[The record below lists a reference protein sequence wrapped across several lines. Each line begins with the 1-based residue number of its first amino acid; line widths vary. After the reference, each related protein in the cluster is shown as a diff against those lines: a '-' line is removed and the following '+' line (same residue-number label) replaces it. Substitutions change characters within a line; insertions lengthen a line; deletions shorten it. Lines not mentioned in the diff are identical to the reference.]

1 LKDIMVD
8 LSLIKT
14 FTVVGAG
21 TMGREIAQ
29 VALMSDIFD
38 EVILNDINENALN
51 NAKKFIKLGIEKIE
65 SKGKL
70 GQGLT
75 TLSLIKNLVID
86 KNLINSIKEADF
98 IVEAIPEVMGLKQ
111 DLFKELG
118 QHAPEHAVLATNT
131 STMSISKIA
140 EASNRPEQVIGM
152 HFFTPIPL
160 LRLIE
165 LIKGEK
171 TTQEAFNLGIAIG
184 QKLPALKGKR
194 YIAKI
199 EKESPGFIVNRL
211 TIATSLLFNWVL
223 DMATDKGIPYEKI
236 DSDFVSSPELGPLAK
251 WDYLGLDV
259 VCDVM
264 NYFVKEI
271 SPEFAPGKTLTNLL
285 KAGNFGRKSGK
296 GIYEWFEGKPKISFY
311 EKAGLFSPE
320 HYYAI
325 QLNEGCRLLEEKIVS
340 GYKII
345 DDTMLAGMDMPGP
358 FGAGK
363 KNYEK
368 WSQMLD
374 DLSEFTGIAYFRPC
388 NLMKSG
394 NFLKMRK

>member
-1 LKDIMVD
+1 MVD
-8 LSLIKT
+8 LNRIKT
-14 FTVVGAG
+14 FVVVGAG

-29 VALMSDIFD
+29 VALMSNLFD
-38 EVILNDINENALN
+38 RVILNDINENVLIS
-51 NAKKFIKLGIEKIE
+51 AKKYITMGLDKIE

-70 GQGLT
+70 SQGLT
-75 TLSLIKNLVID
+75 TDSLIKKLITS
-86 KNLINSIKEADF
+86 KNLITSVKEADF
-98 IVEAIPEVMGLKQ
+98 IVEAIPEVMELKQ
-111 DLFKELG
+111 ELFKELG
-118 QHAPEHAVLATNT
+118 EYTPEHTVLATNT

-171 TTQEAFNLGIAIG
+171 TSQEAFDLGVAIG

-211 TIATSLLFNWVL
+211 TIATSLLFNWIL
-223 DMATDKGIPYEKI
+223 DMATEKEIPYEKL
-236 DSDFVSSPELGPLAK
+236 DNDFTSPPEMGPLAK

-259 VCDVM
+259 ISDVM
-264 NYFVKEI
+264 NYFVERI
-271 SPEFAPGKTLTNLL
+271 SPEFTPGKTLTNLL
-285 KAGNFGRKSGK
+285 KEGNLGRKTGR
-296 GIYEWFEGKPKISFY
+296 GIYEWVEGKPNIKTD
-311 EKAGLFSPE
+311 EKAGIFSPE
-320 HYYAI
+320 QYYAI

-368 WSQMLD
+368 WSIMLEE
-374 DLSEFTGIAYFRPC
+374 LVEMTQINYFKPC
-388 NLMKSG
+388 EMMKSG
-394 NFLKMRK
+394 AFLKLKK

>member
-1 LKDIMVD
+1 
-8 LSLIKT
+8 
-14 FTVVGAG
+14 
-21 TMGREIAQ
+21 MGREIAQ
-29 VALMSDIFD
+29 VALMSNIFNK
-38 EVILNDINENALN
+38 VCINDTNENALK
-51 NAKKFIKLGIEKIE
+51 NAKIYIANGLNKLE
-65 SKGKL
+65 SKGL
-70 GQGLT
+70 LAHGLT
-75 TLSLIKNLVID
+75 TNELIKKLIID
-86 KNLINSIKEADF
+86 KNLISSVKDADI
-98 IVEAIPEVMGLKQ
+98 IVEAIPEIMELKQ
-111 DLFKELG
+111 ELFEELG
-118 QHAPEHAVLATNT
+118 QYAPEHALLATNT
-131 STMSISKIA
+131 STMSITKIA
-140 EASNRPEQVIGM
+140 EASKRPERVVGM

-165 LIKGEK
+165 VIKGEK
-171 TTQEAFNLGIAIG
+171 TSQEAFDLGVAIG
-184 QKLPALKGKR
+184 ERLPALKGKR

-211 TIATSLLFNWVL
+211 TIPTNLLFNWIL
-223 DMATDKGIPYEKI
+223 DMATVKGIPYEKI
-236 DSDFVSSPELGPLAK
+236 DNDFVSPPGLGPLAK
-251 WDYLGLDV
+251 WDFLGLDV

-285 KAGNFGRKSGK
+285 KEGNLGRKTEK
-296 GIYEWFEGKPKISFY
+296 GIYEWVEGKPNRKTN
-311 EKAGLFSPE
+311 EKAGLFNPE

-368 WSQMLD
+368 WSLMLEE
-374 DLSEFTGIAYFRPC
+374 LAEMTQINYFKPC
-388 NLMKSG
+388 EMMKSG
-394 NFLKMRK
+394 AFLKLRK

>member
-1 LKDIMVD
+1 
-8 LSLIKT
+8 
-14 FTVVGAG
+14 
-21 TMGREIAQ
+21 MGREIAQ
-29 VALMSDIFD
+29 VALMSNIFNKVYIND
-38 EVILNDINENALN
+38 TNDNALKNAKTYILNGLN
-51 NAKKFIKLGIEKIE
+51 KLE
-65 SKGKL
+65 SKGL
-70 GQGLT
+70 LAHGLT
-75 TLSLIKNLVID
+75 TNELIKKLVIE
-86 KNLINSIKEADF
+86 KNLISSIKDAD
-98 IVEAIPEVMGLKQ
+98 IVVEAIPEIMELKQ
-111 DLFKELG
+111 ELFEELG
-118 QHAPEHAVLATNT
+118 QYAPEHALLATNT
-131 STMSISKIA
+131 STMSITKIA
-140 EASNRPEQVIGM
+140 EASKRPGQVIGM

-165 LIKGEK
+165 VIKGEK
-171 TTQEAFNLGIAIG
+171 TSQEAFDLGVAIG
-184 QKLPALKGKR
+184 QRLPAIKGKR

-211 TIATSLLFNWVL
+211 TIATSLLFNWIL

-236 DSDFVSSPELGPLAK
+236 DNDFVSPPELGPLAK
-251 WDYLGLDV
+251 WDFLGLDI

-285 KAGNFGRKSGK
+285 KEGNLGRKSGE
-296 GIYEWFEGKPKISFY
+296 GIYKWFEGKPNRKTN

-320 HYYAI
+320 QYFAI
-325 QLNEGCRLLEEKIVS
+325 QLNEGCRLLGEKIVS

-368 WSQMLD
+368 WSLMLE
-374 DLSEFTGIAYFRPC
+374 DLAETTQINYFKPC
-388 NLMKSG
+388 DMMKSG
-394 NFLKMRK
+394 AFLKLRK

>member
-1 LKDIMVD
+1 MVD

-171 TTQEAFNLGIAIG
+171 TTQEAFNLGVAIG

>member
-1 LKDIMVD
+1 MLD
-8 LSLIKT
+8 LSLIKI

-29 VALMSDIFD
+29 VALMSDMFD
-38 EVILNDINENALN
+38 KVILNDINENALN
-51 NAKKFIKLGIEKIE
+51 NAKNFIKLGIEKIE

-75 TLSLIKNLVID
+75 TLSLIKNLIID
-86 KNLINSIKEADF
+86 KNLINSVKEADF
-98 IVEAIPEVMGLKQ
+98 IVEAIPEVMELKQ
-111 DLFKELG
+111 NLFKELG
-118 QHAPEHAVLATNT
+118 QYAPEHAVLATNT

-140 EASNRPEQVIGM
+140 EASSRPEQVIGM
-152 HFFTPIPL
+152 HFFIPIPL

-171 TTQEAFNLGIAIG
+171 TSQEAFNLGVAIG

-211 TIATSLLFNWVL
+211 IIATSLLFNWLL

-236 DSDFVSSPELGPLAK
+236 DNDFISSPELGPLAK

-259 VCDVM
+259 VRDVM

-271 SPEFAPGKTLTNLL
+271 SPEFAPGKMLTNLL
-285 KAGNFGRKSGK
+285 KAGNLGRKSGK
-296 GIYEWFEGKPKISFY
+296 GIYEWFEGKPNRKTN

-340 GYKII
+340 GYKVI

>member
-1 LKDIMVD
+1 
-8 LSLIKT
+8 
-14 FTVVGAG
+14 
-21 TMGREIAQ
+21 MGREIAQ
-29 VALMSDIFD
+29 VALMSNIFNK
-38 EVILNDINENALN
+38 VYLNDTNDNALK
-51 NAKKFIKLGIEKIE
+51 NAKIYIVNGLNKLE
-65 SKGKL
+65 SKGL
-70 GQGLT
+70 LAHGLT
-75 TLSLIKNLVID
+75 TSELIKKLVLD
-86 KNLINSIKEADF
+86 KNLISSIKDAD
-98 IVEAIPEVMGLKQ
+98 IVVEAIPEIMELKQ
-111 DLFKELG
+111 ELFEELG
-118 QHAPEHAVLATNT
+118 QYAPEHALLATNT
-131 STMSISKIA
+131 STMSITKIA
-140 EASNRPEQVIGM
+140 EASKRPGQVIGM

-171 TTQEAFNLGIAIG
+171 TSQEAFDLGVAIG
-184 QKLPALKGKR
+184 QRLPAIKGKR

-211 TIATSLLFNWVL
+211 TIATSLLFNWIL

-236 DSDFVSSPELGPLAK
+236 DNDFMASPELGPLAK
-251 WDYLGLDV
+251 WDFLGLDI

-264 NYFVKEI
+264 NYFVKEM

-285 KAGNFGRKSGK
+285 KEGNLGRKTGE
-296 GIYEWFEGKPKISFY
+296 GIYMWVEGKPIRKTN
-311 EKAGLFSPE
+311 EKAGLFNPE
-320 HYYAI
+320 QYYAI

-368 WSQMLD
+368 WSLMLEE
-374 DLSEFTGIAYFRPC
+374 LSEMTHIHYFKPC
-388 NLMKSG
+388 DMMKSG
-394 NFLKMRK
+394 AFLKLRK

>member
-1 LKDIMVD
+1 MVD

-29 VALMSDIFD
+29 VALMSDMFD
-38 EVILNDINENALN
+38 KVILNDINENALN

-75 TLSLIKNLVID
+75 TLSLVKNLIID

-98 IVEAIPEVMGLKQ
+98 IVEAIPEVMELKQ

-140 EASNRPEQVIGM
+140 EASGRPEQVIGM

-171 TTQEAFNLGIAIG
+171 TSQEAFNLGVAIG

-211 TIATSLLFNWVL
+211 TIATSLLFNWIL
-223 DMATDKGIPYEKI
+223 DRATDKGIPYEKF
-236 DSDFVSSPELGPLAK
+236 DNDFVSSPELGPLAK
-251 WDYLGLDV
+251 WDYLGLDII
-259 VCDVM
+259 CDVM
-264 NYFVKEI
+264 NYFAKEI
-271 SPEFAPGKTLTNLL
+271 SPEFAPGKTLTNIL
-285 KAGNFGRKSGK
+285 KEGNLGRKSGK
-296 GIYEWFEGKPKISFY
+296 GIYEWFEGKPKISFH
-311 EKAGLFSPE
+311 EKAGLFSLE

-340 GYKII
+340 GYKVI

-374 DLSEFTGIAYFRPC
+374 DLSELTGIAYFRPC

>member
-1 LKDIMVD
+1 MVD
-8 LSLIKT
+8 LSRIKT
-14 FTVVGAG
+14 FVVVGAG

-29 VALMSDIFD
+29 VALMSNLFD
-38 EVILNDINENALN
+38 KVILNDINENALN
-51 NAKKFIKLGIEKIE
+51 SAKKYITAGLEKIE

-70 GQGLT
+70 GHGLT
-75 TLSLIKNLVID
+75 ANSLINNLSTS
-86 KNLINSIKEADF
+86 KNLIHSIKEADF
-98 IVEAIPEVMGLKQ
+98 IVEAIPEVMELKQ
-111 DLFKELG
+111 GLFKELG
-118 QHAPEHAVLATNT
+118 EYAPEHAVIATNT

-171 TTQEAFNLGIAIG
+171 TSQEAFDIGVTIG

-211 TIATSLLFNWVL
+211 TITANLLFNWIL

-236 DSDFVSSPELGPLAK
+236 DNDFVSPPELGPLAK
-251 WDYLGLDV
+251 WDFFGLDV

-285 KAGNFGRKSGK
+285 KEGNLGRKTGK
-296 GIYEWFEGKPKISFY
+296 GIYEWVEGKPNLKTN

-320 HYYAI
+320 QYYAI

-340 GYKII
+340 GYKMI

-363 KNYEK
+363 NNYEK
-368 WSQMLD
+368 WSLMLEE
-374 DLSEFTGIAYFRPC
+374 LVETTKINYFKPC
-388 NLMKSG
+388 EMMKSG
-394 NFLKMRK
+394 AFLKLRK

>member
-1 LKDIMVD
+1 
-8 LSLIKT
+8 
-14 FTVVGAG
+14 
-21 TMGREIAQ
+21 MGREIAQ
-29 VALMSDIFD
+29 VALMSNIFNK
-38 EVILNDINENALN
+38 VYLNDTNDNALK
-51 NAKKFIKLGIEKIE
+51 NAKIYIVNGLNKLE
-65 SKGKL
+65 SKGL
-70 GQGLT
+70 LAHGLT
-75 TLSLIKNLVID
+75 TSELIKKLVLD
-86 KNLINSIKEADF
+86 KNLISSIKDAD
-98 IVEAIPEVMGLKQ
+98 IVVEAIPEIMELKQ
-111 DLFKELG
+111 ELFEEIG
-118 QHAPEHAVLATNT
+118 QYAPEHALLATNT
-131 STMSISKIA
+131 STMSITKIA
-140 EASNRPEQVIGM
+140 EASKRPGQVIGM

-171 TTQEAFNLGIAIG
+171 TSQEAFDLGVAIG
-184 QKLPALKGKR
+184 QRLPAIKGKR

-211 TIATSLLFNWVL
+211 TIATSLLFNWIL

-236 DSDFVSSPELGPLAK
+236 DNDFMASPELGPLAK
-251 WDYLGLDV
+251 WDFLGLDI

-264 NYFVKEI
+264 NYFVKEM

-285 KAGNFGRKSGK
+285 KEGNLGRKTGE
-296 GIYEWFEGKPKISFY
+296 GIYKWVEGKPIRKTN
-311 EKAGLFSPE
+311 EKAGLFNPE
-320 HYYAI
+320 QYFAI

-368 WSQMLD
+368 WSLMLEE
-374 DLSEFTGIAYFRPC
+374 LSEMTHIHYFKPC
-388 NLMKSG
+388 DMMKSG
-394 NFLKMRK
+394 AFLKLRK

>member
-1 LKDIMVD
+1 
-8 LSLIKT
+8 
-14 FTVVGAG
+14 
-21 TMGREIAQ
+21 
-29 VALMSDIFD
+29 
-38 EVILNDINENALN
+38 
-51 NAKKFIKLGIEKIE
+51 
-65 SKGKL
+65 
-70 GQGLT
+70 
-75 TLSLIKNLVID
+75 
-86 KNLINSIKEADF
+86 
-98 IVEAIPEVMGLKQ
+98 
-111 DLFKELG
+111 
-118 QHAPEHAVLATNT
+118 LATNT

-140 EASNRPEQVIGM
+140 EASSRPEQVIGM

-171 TTQEAFNLGIAIG
+171 TSQEAFNLGVAIG

-211 TIATSLLFNWVL
+211 TIATSLLFNWIL

-236 DSDFVSSPELGPLAK
+236 DNDFVSSPELGPLAK
-251 WDYLGLDV
+251 WDYFGLDV
-259 VCDVM
+259 SCDVL

-271 SPEFAPGKTLTNLL
+271 SPEFTPGKTLTNLV
-285 KAGNFGRKSGK
+285 KAGNLGRKTGK
-296 GIYEWFEGKPKISFY
+296 GIYEWFEGKPKISFH

-340 GYKII
+340 GYKVI
-345 DDTMLAGMDMPGP
+345 DETMLAGMDMPGP
-358 FGAGK
+358 FGAGR

-374 DLSEFTGIAYFRPC
+374 DLSELTGIAYFRPC

>member
-1 LKDIMVD
+1 MRKIIAD

-29 VALMSDIFD
+29 VALLSDMFD
-38 EVILNDINENALN
+38 RVILNDINENALN
-51 NAKKFIKLGIEKIE
+51 NAKKYIKLGIEKIE

-70 GQGLT
+70 DQGLT
-75 TLSLIKNLVID
+75 TLSLIKKLIID

-98 IVEAIPEVMGLKQ
+98 IVEAIPEVMELKQ
-111 DLFKELG
+111 ELFKELG

-140 EASNRPEQVIGM
+140 EASSRPEQVIGM

-171 TTQEAFNLGIAIG
+171 TSQEAFNLGVAIG

-211 TIATSLLFNWVL
+211 TIATSLLFNWIL
-223 DMATDKGIPYEKI
+223 DTATEKGIPYEKF
-236 DSDFVSSPELGPLAK
+236 DNDFVSSPELGPLAK

-264 NYFVKEI
+264 NYFVKAI

-285 KAGNFGRKSGK
+285 KAGNLGRKSGK
-296 GIYEWFEGKPKISFY
+296 GIYEWFEGKPKISLH
-311 EKAGLFSPE
+311 EKAGLFNPE

-325 QLNEGCRLLEEKIVS
+325 QLNEGCRLLDEKIVS
-340 GYKII
+340 GYKVI

-358 FGAGK
+358 FRAGK

-394 NFLKMRK
+394 NFLKM

>member
-1 LKDIMVD
+1 MID
-8 LSLIKT
+8 LSRFKT
-14 FTVVGAG
+14 FVVVGAG
-21 TMGREIAQ
+21 TMAREIAQ
-29 VALMSDIFD
+29 VALMSNLFD
-38 EVILNDINENALN
+38 KVILNDINENALS
-51 NAKKFIKLGIEKIE
+51 NAKKYITAGLEEIE

-70 GQGLT
+70 GHGLT
-75 TLSLIKNLVID
+75 ANSLINKLSTS
-86 KNLINSIKEADF
+86 KNLITSIKEADF
-98 IVEAIPEVMGLKQ
+98 IVEAIPEVMELKQ

-118 QHAPEHAVLATNT
+118 EYAPEHAVLATNT

-171 TTQEAFNLGIAIG
+171 TSQEAFDIGVAIG

-211 TIATSLLFNWVL
+211 TITTNLLFNWIL

-236 DSDFVSSPELGPLAK
+236 DNDFVPPPELGPLAK
-251 WDYLGLDV
+251 WDFFGLDV
-259 VCDVM
+259 ICDVM

-271 SPEFAPGKTLTNLL
+271 SPEFAPGKTLINLL
-285 KAGNFGRKSGK
+285 KEGNLGRKTGK
-296 GIYEWFEGKPKISFY
+296 GIYEWVEGKPNRKTN
-311 EKAGLFSPE
+311 EKAGLFNPE
-320 HYYAI
+320 QYYAI

-340 GYKII
+340 GYKVI

-363 KNYEK
+363 NNYEK
-368 WSQMLD
+368 WAIMLEE
-374 DLSEFTGIAYFRPC
+374 LAEMTQINYFKPC
-388 NLMKSG
+388 EMMKSG
-394 NFLKMRK
+394 AFLKYRK

>member
-1 LKDIMVD
+1 
-8 LSLIKT
+8 
-14 FTVVGAG
+14 
-21 TMGREIAQ
+21 MGREIAQ
-29 VALMSDIFD
+29 VALMANIFNK
-38 EVILNDINENALN
+38 VCINDTNENALK
-51 NAKKFIKLGIEKIE
+51 NAKTYIVNGLNKLE
-65 SKGKL
+65 SKGL
-70 GQGLT
+70 LAHGLT
-75 TLSLIKNLVID
+75 TNELIKKLIID
-86 KNLINSIKEADF
+86 KNLISSVKDADI
-98 IVEAIPEVMGLKQ
+98 IVEAIPEIMELKQ
-111 DLFKELG
+111 ELFEELG
-118 QHAPEHAVLATNT
+118 QYAPEHALLATNT
-131 STMSISKIA
+131 STMSITKIA
-140 EASNRPEQVIGM
+140 EASNRPDRVVGM

-165 LIKGEK
+165 VIKGEK
-171 TTQEAFNLGIAIG
+171 TSQEAFDLGVAFG
-184 QKLPALKGKR
+184 QRLPALKGKR

-211 TIATSLLFNWVL
+211 TIPTSLLFNWIL

-236 DSDFVSSPELGPLAK
+236 DNDFVSPPGLGPLAK
-251 WDYLGLDV
+251 WDFLGLDV

-285 KAGNFGRKSGK
+285 KEGNLGRKTAK
-296 GIYEWFEGKPKISFY
+296 GIYEWVEGKPNRKTN
-311 EKAGLFSPE
+311 EKAGLFNPE
-320 HYYAI
+320 QYYAI

-368 WSQMLD
+368 WALMLEE
-374 DLSEFTGIAYFRPC
+374 LAEMTQINYFKPC
-388 NLMKSG
+388 DMMKSG
-394 NFLKMRK
+394 AFLKLRK

>member
-1 LKDIMVD
+1 MVD
-8 LSLIKT
+8 LSRVKI
-14 FTVVGAG
+14 FVVVGAG

-29 VALMSDIFD
+29 VALMSNLFD
-38 EVILNDINENALN
+38 KVILNDINESILSK
-51 NAKKFIKLGIEKIE
+51 AKKYIEAGLEKIE

-70 GQGLT
+70 GQDLT
-75 TLSLIKNLVID
+75 ANSLINNLYTS
-86 KNLINSIKEADF
+86 KNLITSIKEADF
-98 IVEAIPEVMGLKQ
+98 IVEAIPEVMELKQ
-111 DLFKELG
+111 GLFKELG
-118 QHAPEHAVLATNT
+118 EYAPEHAVLATNT

-171 TTQEAFNLGIAIG
+171 TSQAAFDIGVALG

-211 TIATSLLFNWVL
+211 TIATNLLFNWIL
-223 DMATDKGIPYEKI
+223 DMATNKGIPYEKF
-236 DSDFVSSPELGPLAK
+236 DHDFVSPPEWGPFVK
-251 WDYLGLDV
+251 MDFFGLDV

-285 KAGNFGRKSGK
+285 KEGNLGRKTGK
-296 GIYEWFEGKPKISFY
+296 GIYEWVEGKPNIKTN
-311 EKAGLFSPE
+311 EKAGIFKPE

-325 QLNEGCRLLEEKIVS
+325 QLNEGCRLLEEKIVT
-340 GYKII
+340 GYKVI

-363 KNYEK
+363 NNYEK
-368 WSQMLD
+368 WSKMLEE
-374 DLSEFTGIAYFRPC
+374 LVETTGIDYFKPC
-388 NLMKSG
+388 RMMKSG
-394 NFLKMRK
+394 DFLKLRK

>member
-1 LKDIMVD
+1 MVD
-8 LSLIKT
+8 LSRIKT
-14 FTVVGAG
+14 FVVVGAG

-29 VALMSDIFD
+29 VALMSNLFD
-38 EVILNDINENALN
+38 KVILNDINENALSS
-51 NAKKFIKLGIEKIE
+51 AKKYIALGLEKIE
-65 SKGKL
+65 SKGDL

-75 TLSLIKNLVID
+75 ANSLINKLSTS

-98 IVEAIPEVMGLKQ
+98 IVEAIPEVMELKQ
-111 DLFKELG
+111 GLFKELG
-118 QHAPEHAVLATNT
+118 EYAPEHAVLATNT

-171 TTQEAFNLGIAIG
+171 TSQEAFDIGVVIG

-211 TIATSLLFNWVL
+211 TITTNLLFNWIL

-236 DSDFVSSPELGPLAK
+236 DNDFVSPPGLGPLAK
-251 WDYLGLDV
+251 WDFFGLDV

-271 SPEFAPGKTLTNLL
+271 SPEFAPGKTLIKLL
-285 KAGNFGRKSGK
+285 KEGNLGRKTGK
-296 GIYEWFEGKPKISFY
+296 GIYEWVEGKPNRKTN
-311 EKAGLFSPE
+311 EKTGLFNSE
-320 HYYAI
+320 QYYAI

-340 GYKII
+340 GYKVI

-363 KNYEK
+363 RNYEK
-368 WSQMLD
+368 WTIMLEE
-374 DLSEFTGIAYFRPC
+374 LAETTQINYFKPC
-388 NLMKSG
+388 EMMKSG
-394 NFLKMRK
+394 AFLKLRK